1 MQLKQGAFYN
11 YIKSSRALELLT
23 VAELHLLAQLIKP
36 KYLVVSPTDAAPQ
49 SL

>member
-11 YIKSSRALELLT
+11 YIKSSRALELLA
-23 VAELHLLAQLIKP
+23 VAELHILAQLIKP
-36 KYLVVSPTDAAPQ
+36 KYLVIPPTDAALQ